1 VLRWLV
7 PALAAAS
14 VGLVALAAQP
24 ALAAT
29 PAATPAG
36 TIISNTASA
45 TYADGAGTTYATD
58 SNTVLVQVQ
67 AVASL
72 TVAPKEA
79 AVNPALDSYAVGT
92 PVTRR
97 FIITNT
103 SNLTD
108 AYTIQSATTSAGTIT
123 AINFIV
129 PPAGPPIPV
138 TIGTTVSPSVVPGGT
153 MFVDVTVN
161 TSAITVG
168 TAWSINI
175 KAQTTVTGTAN
186 GLQSDTGQR
195 WAIAVIGPNIS
206 TIKKLVDNEPST
218 QAAPNGTVHFSI
230 AFTNSGGL
238 PANNV
243 VITDVVPTGLHP
255 SLASVLINGV
265 PAGGQATLVGQT
277 LTVTIPSVTALQTI
291 TITFDAVVDANA
303 TLGTTYVNTA
313 TVTATGLGPY
323 TSSPAS
329 VFVGTGNVVY
339 DGYGGGTHTIGGAVM
354 TLTQPP
360 SITPFSLTG
369 AGVAPNNSNV
379 NPYTTLA
386 SGQFSFAFGPGQFGG
401 AGGNAHYILTV
412 IAPTY
417 NNRRIDLVLHADPSG
432 TLYSATLTALDGQLL
447 AAPGGFSLTAG
458 PVTLANVFNLLD
470 NIPMFTANPITIS
483 KTVDREAVQTG
494 DRLIFAVTFTNSSL
508 ATLTNA
514 VLVDTL
520 PPGVAYGPGTA
531 RVDGVPVEP
540 QVNGRTLTWTFG
552 TLPPG
557 ATHVIVY
564 AAVVLPEA
572 QINTTQVN
580 VAALT
585 AYAQGAPLSAQAQA
599 SFAILGGGPFSFT
612 IPITGRVFVDFSG
625 SGLFVPGDKGVSGV
639 RLYLEDGQYVITDSY
654 GRYSFPSAR
663 PGMHVIRLD
672 TTTLPAGVQ
681 PYPNPL
687 NYESPH
693 SMVRLI
699 HGVLDTGLLQDINF
713 ALEPS
718 K

>member
-1 VLRWLV
+1 MLRWFIA
-7 PALAAAS
+7 ALAAAS

-29 PAATPAG
+29 LAATPAG

-123 AINFIV
+123 AINFVV

-138 TIGTTVSPSVVPGGT
+138 TIGSTVSPSVVPGGT

-161 TSAITVG
+161 TAAITVG

-195 WAIAVIGPNIS
+195 WALAVIGPNIS
-206 TIKKLVDNEPST
+206 SIKKLVNNEPST
-218 QAAPNGTVHFSI
+218 QAAPNGTVNFSI

-238 PANNV
+238 AANNV

-277 LTVTIPSVTALQTI
+277 LTVTIPTVNALQTI

-329 VFVGTGNVVY
+329 VFVGTGNVVF

-369 AGVAPNNSNV
+369 VGVAPNNSNV

-386 SGQFSFAFGPGQFGG
+386 SGLFSFAFGPGQFGG

-412 IAPTY
+412 TAPSY
-417 NNRRIDLVLHADPSG
+417 NNRRIDIVLKADPSG
-432 TLYSATLTALDGQLL
+432 TLYSATLTALDGELL
-447 AAPGGFSLTAG
+447 AAPGGFTLTAG
-458 PVTLANVFNLLD
+458 PVTLSNVFNLLD

-483 KTVDREAVQTG
+483 KVVDREAVQTG
-494 DRLIFAVTFTNSSL
+494 DRLVFAVAFTNSSL

-531 RVDGVPVEP
+531 RVDGVAVEP

-557 ATHVIVY
+557 VTHTIVY

-599 SFAILGGGPFSFT
+599 SFAILGGGAFSFT

-687 NYESPH
+687 NYDSPH
-693 SMVRLI
+693 SMLRLI